1 MANLSAVWPSNNASR
16 ADKARRRR
24 KIGID
29 PDNNQLLLSKQ
40 IVMKIY
46 NGNEHNYNRS
56 VCTEICMLIT
66 KLCSHHQSDR

>member
-1 MANLSAVWPSNNASR
+1 MASLSAVWPSKNASR
-16 ADKARRRR
+16 ADRARRR

-56 VCTEICMLIT
+56 VCTEIRMLMT
-66 KLCSHHQSDR
+66 EPRSHHQSDR